1 MGITEK
7 DKRKYTIILWFTTL
21 IPFLALLG
29 LFLSQTE
36 DELPPVS
43 MLDNPP
49 EMQASLVFSSTGDTL
64 GRFWSVNRTSV
75 TYKDVSPYVFDA
87 LIATEDERFLE
98 HAGIDFRATLR
109 AFTSLGKSGGGSTIT
124 QQLAK
129 NLFTIQQRKL
139 QKEKVRLC

>member
-49 EMQASLVFSSTGDTL
+49 EMQASLV
-64 GRFWSVNRTSV
+64 
-75 TYKDVSPYVFDA
+75 
-87 LIATEDERFLE
+87 LI
-98 HAGIDFRATLR
+98 
-109 AFTSLGKSGGGSTIT
+109 
-124 QQLAK
+124 
-129 NLFTIQQRKL
+129 
-139 QKEKVRLC
+139 